1 MNSKTRFSGVLK
13 NARDLPAEPDLPQQ
27 TDAPERAAPQ
37 VVASRKL
44 GRPPGKKTDPAYR
57 QVTVYLQEDVHRNAR
72 KLLLDERRQFSD
84 LVNDLVAQ
92 WVRSKC

>member
-1 MNSKTRFSGVLK
+1 MSSKTRFSGVLK
-13 NARDLPAEPDLPQQ
+13 NAQDLPAEP
-27 TDAPERAAPQ
+27 APPEQEAVPLAA
-37 VVASRKL
+37 ARKL

-84 LVNDLVAQ
+84 LVNDLVAD
-92 WVRSKC
+92 WLRSKV